1 MNWPLALILAVLW
14 LRRRQIVG

>member
-1 MNWPLALILAVLW
+1 MNWPLALILAVFW